1 VPSKESDALRAHF
14 QSMSDRMA
22 ANPQMDLVTLRG
34 TLEELHERAAEP
46 TGVTYEEITID
57 GPASELPAI
66 WCIPVDG
73 TDDRVILYTHGGGF
87 VTNTRHSHRK
97 LAGHLAKA
105 TGCRALVLEY
115 RLAPEATFPAQL
127 EDAVAAFA
135 WLVEQG
141 IAPEHIA
148 TAGDSAGGNLATAV
162 ALKLRED
169 GRPQPAAVVGFSP
182 WYDLE
187 GTGSTMDTNAD
198 KDAFVQRPVVQH
210 LGSQFI
216 GDASLQDPL
225 ANPTYADLAGL
236 PPLFLTV
243 GGHETLLDSVE
254 QFADRAKNAGVE
266 VALEVAEGQQH
277 VYPFMAGRAPEADST
292 IADAGRWLRSR
303 LGLS

>member
-1 VPSKESDALRAHF
+1 MPSKESDALRAHF
-14 QSMSDRMA
+14 QSMTDRMA

-46 TGVTYEEITID
+46 TGVTYEEITVP
-57 GPASELPAI
+57 GPAGEMPAI
-66 WCIPVDG
+66 WCIPVNG

-105 TGCRALVLEY
+105 AGCRALVLEY

-127 EDAVAAFA
+127 EDAVAAHQ
-135 WLVEQG
+135 WLLDQG
-141 IAPEHIA
+141 IAAEHIA

-169 GRPQPAAVVGFSP
+169 GRPLPAAVVGFSP

-187 GTGSTMDTNAD
+187 GIGSTMDTNAD
-198 KDAFVQRPVVQH
+198 KDAFVQRPVVNH
-210 LGSQFI
+210 LGGQFI
-216 GDASLQDPL
+216 GGGSLKDPL
-225 ANPTYADLAGL
+225 ANPTYADLTGL
-236 PPLFLTV
+236 PPMFLTV
-243 GGHETLLDSVE
+243 GSHETLQDSVE

-266 VALEVAEGQQH
+266 VTLEVAEGMQH
-277 VYPFMAGRAPEADST
+277 VYPFMAGRAPEADAT
-292 IADAGRWLRSR
+292 ISEVGRWLRPK
-303 LGLS
+303 LGLG